1 MKSGFWSH
9 RGRAHGEGLK
19 PAWRRERRREGEQGH
34 REKTLCKGT
43 YFQPAAARQLKKL
56 FRLSEQAAITW
67 GHSDHTQ
74 ISGHGWYKA
83 DSSISP

>member
-1 MKSGFWSH
+1 MRDS
-9 RGRAHGEGLK
+9 RK
-19 PAWRRERRREGEQGH
+19 PGWRRERREGEQGH

-43 YFQPAAARQLKKL
+43 YFQPAAAWQLKRW

-74 ISGHGWYKA
+74 ISGHGLYKA
-83 DSSISP
+83 DSWISPSGQHLLNSPLL